1 MKRMTRIIAL
11 GAALGV
17 TAPVMADEPV
27 SADGGA
33 LYVHGVMRENT
44 CRLEMDSAWQ
54 DVDLGD
60 ISRADVSLVGKM
72 AKPVTVTL
80 YLRDCPEIPTRSANI
95 TPLTHTRSAQQ
106 PGYQARFVAATDALN
121 PDLIKVTGVS
131 GIGLRLKDSRGQTVK
146 MAQQSDTVLL
156 NPGQDTVNFTLA
168 AERTAAPL
176 VTGSYHAL
184 INFSMMYQ

>member
-176 VTGSYHAL
+176 VAGPFHAV
-184 INFSMMYQ
+184 INFNMIYE

>member
-1 MKRMTRIIAL
+1 MAHIIAL

-17 TAPVMADEPV
+17 IAPVMADEPV

-72 AKPVTVTL
+72 AKPVTVKL
-80 YLRDCPEIPTRSANI
+80 YLRDCPQIPTRSANI

-106 PGYQARFVAATDALN
+106 PAYQARFVAATDALN

-146 MAQQSDTVLL
+146 MSRQGDTVLL
-156 NPGQDTVNFTLA
+156 NHGQDQLTFTLA
-168 AERTAAPL
+168 PERTAAPFR
-176 VTGSYHAL
+176 VGAYHAL
-184 INFSMMYQ
+184 INFNLFYE

>member
-106 PGYQARFVAATDALN
+106 PGYQARFVAATDTLN

-176 VTGSYHAL
+176 VAGPFHAV
-184 INFSMMYQ
+184 INFDMIYE

>member
-1 MKRMTRIIAL
+1 MRRMAHIIAL

-17 TAPVMADEPV
+17 VAPVMADEPV

-72 AKPVTVTL
+72 AKPVTVKL
-80 YLRDCPEIPTRSANI
+80 YLRDCPQIPTRSANI

-131 GIGLRLKDSRGQTVK
+131 GIGLRLKDSRGQTLK
-146 MAQQSDTVLL
+146 MSRQGDTVLL
-156 NPGQDTVNFTLA
+156 NPGQDQLAFTLA
-168 AERTAAPL
+168 PERTAAPFR
-176 VTGSYHAL
+176 VGAYHAL
-184 INFSMMYQ
+184 INFNLFYQ

>member
-106 PGYQARFVAATDALN
+106 PGYQARFVAPTDAFN
-121 PDLIKVTGVS
+121 PDLIKVTGAS
-131 GIGLRLKDSRGQTVK
+131 GIGLRLKDSRGKTVK
-146 MAQQSDTVLL
+146 MSRQADTVLL
-156 NPGQDTVNFTLA
+156 NPGQDSMTYTLQV
-168 AERTAAPL
+168 ERTNASL
-176 VTGSYHAL
+176 VPGPYRAL
-184 INFSMMYQ
+184 IDFSMIYQ

>member
-1 MKRMTRIIAL
+1 MIRMAHIIAL
-11 GAALGV
+11 GAALGFI
-17 TAPVMADEPV
+17 APVMADEPV

-80 YLRDCPEIPTRSANI
+80 YLRDCPEIPTHSANI
-95 TPLTHTRSAQQ
+95 TSLTHTRSAQQ
-106 PGYQARFVAATDALN
+106 PGYQARFIAPTDALN

-131 GIGLRLKDSRGQTVK
+131 GIGLRLKDNHGQTVK
-146 MAQQSDTVLL
+146 MAQQGDTVLL
-156 NPGQDTVNFTLA
+156 NPGQDTVSFTLA
-168 AERTAAPL
+168 PERTAAPL
-176 VTGSYHAL
+176 AAGPYHAV
-184 INFSMMYQ
+184 INFSMIYE

>member
-1 MKRMTRIIAL
+1 MRRIAHIIAL

-17 TAPVMADEPV
+17 IAPVMADEPA

-80 YLRDCPEIPTRSANI
+80 YLRDCPEIPTHSANI
-95 TPLTHTRSAQQ
+95 TPLTYTRSAQQ
-106 PGYQARFVAATDALN
+106 PGYQARFIAPTDALN

-131 GIGLRLKDSRGQTVK
+131 GIGLRLKDSHGQTVK
-146 MAQQSDTVLL
+146 MAQQGDTVLL
-156 NPGQDTVNFTLA
+156 NPGQDAVSFTLA
-168 AERTAAPL
+168 PERTAAPL
-176 VTGSYHAL
+176 VAGPYHAL
-184 INFSMMYQ
+184 INFSMIYE

>member
-80 YLRDCPEIPTRSANI
+80 YLRDCPEIPTHSANI
-95 TPLTHTRSAQQ
+95 TPLTYTRSAQQ
-106 PGYQARFVAATDALN
+106 PGYQARFIAPTDALN

-131 GIGLRLKDSRGQTVK
+131 GIGLRLKDSQGKTVK
-146 MAQQSDTVLL
+146 MAQQGDTVLL
-156 NPGQDTVNFTLA
+156 NPGQDSVNFTLA

-176 VTGSYHAL
+176 VAGPYHAL
-184 INFSMMYQ
+184 INFSMRYE

>member
-1 MKRMTRIIAL
+1 MRRMAQIIVL
-11 GAALGV
+11 GAALGFI
-17 TAPVMADEPV
+17 APVMADEPV
-27 SADGGA
+27 SADGGT

-60 ISRADVSLVGKM
+60 ITRADVSLVGKM

-80 YLRDCPEIPTRSANI
+80 HLRDCPEIPTRSANI

-106 PGYQARFVAATDALN
+106 PAYQARFVAPADASN
-121 PDLIKVTGVS
+121 PDLIKVTGVT
-131 GIGLRLKDSRGQTVK
+131 GIGLRLKDSRGQTVR

-168 AERTAAPL
+168 PERTAAPL
-176 VTGSYHAL
+176 VAGPYHAL
-184 INFSMMYQ
+184 INFNMRYE

>member
-106 PGYQARFVAATDALN
+106 PGYQARFVAATDTLN

-146 MAQQSDTVLL
+146 LAQQSDTVLL

-176 VTGSYHAL
+176 VAGPFHAV
-184 INFSMMYQ
+184 INFNMIYE

>member
-1 MKRMTRIIAL
+1 MKRMAHIFAL
-11 GAALGV
+11 SAALGFI
-17 TAPVMADEPV
+17 APVMADEPV
-27 SADGGA
+27 SADGGE

-80 YLRDCPEIPTRSANI
+80 YLRDCPEISTRSANL
-95 TPLTHTRSAQQ
+95 TALTHTRSAEQ
-106 PGYQARFVAATDALN
+106 PAYQARFVAPTDAFN
-121 PDLIKVTGVS
+121 PDLIKVTGAS

-146 MAQQSDTVLL
+146 MARQGDTVLL
-156 NPGQDTVNFTLA
+156 NPGQDQVTFTLTP
-168 AERTAAPL
+168 ERTAAQFMAGP
-176 VTGSYHAL
+176 YHAL
-184 INFSMMYQ
+184 INFSMIYQ

>member
-1 MKRMTRIIAL
+1 MRRMAHFIAL

-17 TAPVMADEPV
+17 ITPVMADEPV

-72 AKPVTVTL
+72 AKPVTVKL

-95 TPLTHTRSAQQ
+95 TALTHTRSTQQ

-131 GIGLRLKDSRGQTVK
+131 GIGLRLKDSRGKTVK

-156 NPGQDTVNFTLA
+156 NPGQDTVSFTLA
-168 AERTAAPL
+168 PERTTAPL
-176 VTGSYHAL
+176 VAGSYHAL
-184 INFSMMYQ
+184 INFSMIYQ

>member
-1 MKRMTRIIAL
+1 MRRMAQLIAL
-11 GAALGV
+11 GAALGFI
-17 TAPVMADEPV
+17 APVMADEPV
-27 SADGGA
+27 SADGGT

-106 PGYQARFVAATDALN
+106 PGYQARFVAPTDALN

-131 GIGLRLKDSRGQTVK
+131 GIGLRLKDSQGKTVK
-146 MAQQSDTVLL
+146 MAQQGDTVLL
-156 NPGQDTVNFTLA
+156 NPGQDTVTYTLQT
-168 AERTAAPL
+168 ERTTAAL
-176 VTGSYHAL
+176 VPGPYHAV

>member
-1 MKRMTRIIAL
+1 MRRIAHIIAL

-17 TAPVMADEPV
+17 IAPVMADEPA

-72 AKPVTVTL
+72 TKPVTVTL

-95 TPLTHTRSAQQ
+95 TPLTHTRSTQQ
-106 PGYQARFVAATDALN
+106 PGYQARFVAPTDALN

-131 GIGLRLKDSRGQTVK
+131 GIGLRLKDSHGQTVK
-146 MAQQSDTVLL
+146 MAQQGNTVLL
-156 NPGQDTVNFTLA
+156 NPGQDTVTYTLQT
-168 AERTAAPL
+168 ERTTAAL
-176 VTGSYHAL
+176 VPGPYNAL

>member
-176 VTGSYHAL
+176 VAGPFHAL
-184 INFSMMYQ
+184 INFSMIYQ

>member
-1 MKRMTRIIAL
+1 MAHIFAL
-11 GAALGV
+11 SAALGFI
-17 TAPVMADEPV
+17 APVMADEPV

-72 AKPVTVTL
+72 TKPVTVTL

-95 TPLTHTRSAQQ
+95 TPLTHTRSTQQ
-106 PGYQARFVAATDALN
+106 PGYQARFVAPTDALN

-131 GIGLRLKDSRGQTVK
+131 GIGLRLKDSHGQTVK

-156 NPGQDTVNFTLA
+156 NPGQDMVNFTLA
-168 AERTAAPL
+168 PERTTAPL
-176 VTGSYHAL
+176 VVGPYHAL
-184 INFSMMYQ
+184 INFSMIYQ

>member
-11 GAALGV
+11 GAALGFI
-17 TAPVMADEPV
+17 APVMADEPV

-72 AKPVTVTL
+72 TKPVTVTL

-95 TPLTHTRSAQQ
+95 TPLTHTRSTQQ
-106 PGYQARFVAATDALN
+106 PGYQARFVAPTDALN

-131 GIGLRLKDSRGQTVK
+131 GIGLRLKDSHGQTVK
-146 MAQQSDTVLL
+146 MSRQGDTVLL
-156 NPGQDTVNFTLA
+156 NPGQNSVIFTLA
-168 AERTAAPL
+168 PERTAAPL
-176 VTGSYHAL
+176 VAGPYHAL

>member
-72 AKPVTVTL
+72 TKPVTVTL
-80 YLRDCPEIPTRSANI
+80 YLRGCPEIPTRSANI

-106 PGYQARFVAATDALN
+106 PGYQARFVAPTDALN

-131 GIGLRLKDSRGQTVK
+131 GIGLRLKDSQGKTVK

-156 NPGQDTVNFTLA
+156 NPGQDTVTYTLQT
-168 AERTAAPL
+168 ERTTAAL
-176 VTGSYHAL
+176 VPGPYHAL